1 MSEQK
6 LMGVI
11 LIALS
16 VMMIALIGDGT
27 PAMVFV
33 PLGIYCIVTK
43 DCIIGGGNAKK
54 KENP

>member
-16 VMMIALIGDGT
+16 VMMIVLIGDGT

-43 DCIIGGGNAKK
+43 DCIIGGGNAKR